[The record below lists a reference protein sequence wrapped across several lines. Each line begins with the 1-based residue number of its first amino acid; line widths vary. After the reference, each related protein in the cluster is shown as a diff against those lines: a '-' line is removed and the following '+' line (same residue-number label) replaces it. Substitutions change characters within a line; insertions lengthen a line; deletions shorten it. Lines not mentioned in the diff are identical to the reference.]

1 MTFSKQFVLGT
12 ATASY
17 QVEGAVA
24 EGGRAPSIWD
34 TMCRTP
40 GKVMGGDTGDVACDQ
55 YHLFRDDVALM
66 ADLEVDAYRFS
77 ISWSRVIPDAVGALN
92 PEGVAYYRALCEE
105 LHSRGITG
113 TCRRCWRTVAAG
125 PTARLPMPSPTM
137 PARWPPNSATSWTC
151 GAP

>member
-40 GKVMGGDTGDVACDQ
+40 GNPHSC
-55 YHLFRDDVALM
+55 
-66 ADLEVDAYRFS
+66 
-77 ISWSRVIPDAVGALN
+77 WNCPAVSA
-92 PEGVAYYRALCEE
+92 P
-105 LHSRGITG
+105 
-113 TCRRCWRTVAAG
+113 AA
-125 PTARLPMPSPTM
+125 
-137 PARWPPNSATSWTC
+137 NV
-151 GAP
+151 